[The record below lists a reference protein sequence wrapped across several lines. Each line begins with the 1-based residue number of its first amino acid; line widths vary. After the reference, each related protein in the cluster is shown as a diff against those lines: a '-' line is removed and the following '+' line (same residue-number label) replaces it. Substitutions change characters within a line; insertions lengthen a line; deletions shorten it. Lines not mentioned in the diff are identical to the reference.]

1 VPVGEEGE
9 LLVRGPQVMAG
20 YYDDPEATDAAFTG
34 DGYLRTGD
42 RASRDGDNYHY
53 IHGRETEMILT
64 AGYNVYPAEVE
75 EVLYDHPA
83 VGEAAVF
90 ALPDERRG
98 ETVAAAVTPA
108 AGADEPTPET
118 IREYVLSELAPYK
131 HPRTVLVLP
140 ELPRTGSGKVR
151 KHRLRERAESERPD

>member
-1 VPVGEEGE
+1 
-9 LLVRGPQVMAG
+9 MAG
-20 YYDDPEATDAAFTG
+20 YYDDPEATDEAFTD
-34 DGYLRTGD
+34 DGYFRSGD
-42 RASRDGDNYHY
+42 RGSRDRDNYY
-53 IHGRETEMILT
+53 YVHGREKEMILT

-90 ALPDERRG
+90 ALPHERRG

-108 AGADEPTPET
+108 RGADRALDPDE
-118 IREYVLSELAPYK
+118 IKEYVLSELAPYK

-140 ELPRTGSGKVR
+140 ELPRTGSGKVQKR
-151 KHRLRERAESERPD
+151 YLRELVEEE